1 MENLVITE
9 FVKEKEILGNELR
22 NKYNLS
28 ENDIDDIYNKIS
40 VSLNKMIQLVKDGKS
55 AHEKFF
61 SDIILNS
68 VDAIIGFDNEY
79 KIFLW
84 NKGAE
89 RIFGYSKKEV
99 MNCDFS
105 ILIPDYLLK
114 RGEKEYLINEVK
126 QKGFLE
132 NHESERITKDGK
144 IVNVNISRFSVYNEE
159 NEPIGSVGIIRD
171 FTFLKKLEKE
181 LREKENLALIGE
193 VVSSIAHKLSNPLNI
208 IAGNADFLLLN
219 KNENDVEYEGLKTML
234 EEATKITKSIRH
246 LLNFS
251 RPIKVNKSKNDIN
264 DLINKVLADSKY
276 IYSHSEKKITFKKN
290 LQQDL
295 GEFEFDKSEIEEVI
309 SNLVTNS
316 IQAIASE
323 GVITVTTSK
332 KNDNVKIE
340 ISDTGN
346 GISPENLENVFL
358 PFFSSKEYGKG
369 TGLGLSLAKRIVKE
383 HKGEITIKSNIG
395 KGTAIKI
402 LLPA

>member
-1 MENLVITE
+1 MCI
-9 FVKEKEILGNELR
+9 R
-22 NKYNLS
+22 
-28 ENDIDDIYNKIS
+28 D
-40 VSLNKMIQLVKDGKS
+40 
-55 AHEKFF
+55 
-61 SDIILNS
+61 
-68 VDAIIGFDNEY
+68 
-79 KIFLW
+79 
-84 NKGAE
+84 
-89 RIFGYSKKEV
+89 R
-99 MNCDFS
+99 
-105 ILIPDYLLK
+105 
-114 RGEKEYLINEVK
+114 
-126 QKGFLE
+126 
-132 NHESERITKDGK
+132 
-144 IVNVNISRFSVYNEE
+144 VNVNISRFSVYNEE